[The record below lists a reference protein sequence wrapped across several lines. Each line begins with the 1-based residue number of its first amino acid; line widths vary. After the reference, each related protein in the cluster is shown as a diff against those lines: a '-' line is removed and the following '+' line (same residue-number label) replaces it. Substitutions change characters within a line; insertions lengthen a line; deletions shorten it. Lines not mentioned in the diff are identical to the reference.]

1 MKKINFRALPCE
13 MVDGSI
19 DEIDLSKELA
29 NLIYSQTKECGEA
42 MFAQELYK
50 NGEVELTEENEKTI
64 RKYADNFVYFVTS
77 AIKKILDNAMEQ

>member
-1 MKKINFRALPCE
+1 MKKINFRTVPCE

-19 DEIDLSKELA
+19 VEIDLSKELA

-50 NGEVELTEENEKTI
+50 NGEVELTEENIAIVK
-64 RKYADNFVYFVTS
+64 KYYDNFLYFAKA
-77 AIKKILDNAMEQ
+77 AIDKAMAQ